1 MKCDISAFTHI
12 GTVRETNQ
20 DNILVNGNLLNTD
33 EIHLTNQDNCI
44 CLIADGVG
52 GNKAGDFAS
61 NFVLE
66 NLKLETDFSSPNIE
80 KTLQK
85 INEQLLSLSQAN
97 NELKGT
103 ATTLTGLVIKDN
115 IFQVLHAGDSQ
126 IWLLRNDMFFQI
138 TKDQVLDDMEKNS
151 PITSYFGGF
160 DNCLKLDSQTS
171 IHEALASDLFLICSD
186 GLFKSLNIK
195 IVKSILNTETKI
207 KLKSKEILENCLLLG
222 AEDNLS
228 VILIRITN

>member
-1 MKCDISAFTHI
+1 MKCNISAFTHI
-12 GTVRETNQ
+12 GTVRESNQ
-20 DNILVNGNLLNTD
+20 DNILVNGHLLNTG

-44 CLIADGVG
+44 CFVADGVG

-66 NLKLETDFSSPNIE
+66 NLKLETNFSSPNIE

-85 INEQLLSLSQAN
+85 LNERLLSISQAN
-97 NELKGT
+97 NELNGT
-103 ATTLTGLVIKDN
+103 ATTLTGLVVKDN
-115 IFQVLHAGDSQ
+115 VFQVLHAGDSQ
-126 IWLLRNDMFFQI
+126 IWLLRNDMFYQI
-138 TKDQVLDDMEKNS
+138 TKDQVLDEMEKNS

-160 DNCLKLDSQTS
+160 DNYLKLDTQASN
-171 IHEALASDLFLICSD
+171 HEALASDLFLICSD

-195 IVKSILNTETKI
+195 IVKSILNTETII
-207 KLKSKEILENCLLLG
+207 KLKSKEILKNCLLLG